1 MQGAVVVSRD
11 GSWPEAEEDVE
22 RIVAAL
28 DRCGFKPWELK
39 VTPLMKR
46 VPIVKR
52 DSRVQVHICADTR
65 PYICPSRTTE

>member
-28 DRCGFKPWELK
+28 DRCGIKIWELK
-39 VTPLMKR
+39 VTPLIKESAHR
-46 VPIVKR
+46 E
-52 DSRVQVHICADTR
+52 A
-65 PYICPSRTTE
+65 